1 MCAGSCAASAP
12 GVGLRVSY
20 CRSMSAP
27 ARPTSAET
35 NLYSEGAEF
44 LVLGNLLIRG
54 LHATKAYTR
63 FPGWDI
69 LASDPT
75 GGTTCRVQVK
85 ARLATDF
92 DFGFP
97 IKNFDAEFVVVVAL
111 NRGFRYA
118 KARSARAGIGV
129 LDPQFWVFP
138 MEVVKTAAAGAST
151 WGEGSGVYKIYFRRV
166 IPEWESY
173 EGAWHIIAARLGGS
187 TVGADASIPT
197 ASDPG

>member
-1 MCAGSCAASAP
+1 MPAP
-12 GVGLRVSY
+12 T
-20 CRSMSAP
+20 
-27 ARPTSAET
+27 RPTSAET
-35 NLYSEGAEF
+35 NLYAEGAEF
-44 LVLGNLLIRG
+44 LVLGKLLIRG

-111 NRGFRYA
+111 NRGYRYA
-118 KARSARAGIGV
+118 KARSAQAGSGIV
-129 LDPQFWVFP
+129 DPQFWVFP
-138 MEVVKTAAAGAST
+138 MDVVKTAAVGAST
-151 WGEGSGVYKIYFRRV
+151 WGEGSGVFKIYFRRV
-166 IPEWESY
+166 IPAWESY
-173 EGAWHIIAARLGGS
+173 EDAWHLIAERLVGS
-187 TVGADASIPT
+187 AVGADTSIPP
-197 ASDPG
+197 SPHPG